1 MDLSRVYTK
10 TSKGILDGSLKT
22 RALGRSHARL
32 LALIDGKSTVSDLLN
47 AAGTRLSENRL
58 AAILDELVS
67 AGLIRLLT
75 ATTPEVDDLGFS
87 STIIVSEANTQAFF
101 DAQADVENEK
111 LRRAEIQ
118 KALDESN
125 AALLKEVTADI
136 AAEAKALD
144 QQKAERR
151 APFIPEKDQQTR
163 LAREAAAAQAA
174 IKHAQ
179 AATQARTEAETRAKA
194 LEAEVQARTEKAYQ
208 AEQEARKHAQS
219 EAETKARML
228 EAQKARTQAEKK
240 AQQAVRALEAATLKA
255 RADAE
260 EKARLAKAT
269 AALAQRE
276 LQAKIQ
282 SEEEAQRSAEMKS
295 RLQETEQAKIQA
307 LAEVQTL
314 SQALDEARIAAELET
329 RVKRRLE
336 ARAREEADTHARLQA
351 EAQAKLEAE
360 AKLRAEAEAKARME
374 AEAKARIA
382 AEAAAKLEA
391 ERKARIEAEHKA
403 RLEAEA
409 RVKAETE
416 AQKLAAEKQAAAK
429 AKAHAEEEARREAA
443 AEAKRQAEA
452 AIEAKRKA
460 ERKARATE
468 EAQRLAALA
477 EKKQAEAK
485 LEAER
490 KARHEAEQKAA
501 EAKREAEA
509 KAKIEAER
517 RAQIEEE
524 KARQEAEARA
534 KSEAEHKARQ
544 EAEQRAAEAK
554 REAEAKAKIEAE
566 RKAKIE
572 EEKVRIEAE
581 ARAKSEA
588 EREKQRF
595 AAAEAK
601 HQAEVKAKI
610 EAERKAK
617 LEEEKARQE
626 TEARAKSEAEQARRE
641 AEAAA
646 QLKLAAE
653 QKAHEEAQ
661 QKAQAAADAAARA
674 QAEALAQQQAQE
686 NARRQA
692 EEQARAIAAAE
703 AAVRREAEAVKRQM
717 ELDQRAEEARRAQ
730 ESAERALE
738 TERQA
743 RAVAESAAKNLV
755 DERAKMESAAK
766 SREQER
772 LRAAE
777 MASTKARGE
786 MEEALRRAQAEKKR
800 EEYEAARMRA
810 EAEARAVAAARA
822 APLPV
827 LARRTRKPLVFD
839 RRFYR
844 RSALTL
850 FALLGAAIGVAH
862 VVPFNFYIP
871 QVESALVQSLGQP
884 VAIQALHFSMYPMP
898 HLALDA
904 VVIGDAAPTRI
915 EKANLYPAWRSLFDD
930 VKVMRR
936 VELAAVN
943 FSQDSFDALPVW
955 GRAQARA
962 VPLQFERVQIMDAK
976 ISHRLLDGFSFNAE
990 MDARHGKFI
999 QAQIRSTDQRITI
1012 DIAPQG
1018 IAGSANDDAL
1028 RIELKAAGSLL
1039 PFEPRLPFDTI
1050 KISGLA
1056 QNGRLTMGSIDAQLF
1071 DGYLSGTAQVSWVDG
1086 WAVDADLALQ
1096 QIELEPGLAHFT
1108 QESKLSG
1115 TLEAKVRLAA
1125 KADAL
1130 EDLFAA
1136 PQMQAT
1142 FRVKNGE
1149 FSGIDLGRAIQTPS
1163 QGGKTHFSD
1172 LSGYFQT
1179 TNGRYQYRQ
1188 IKLQGGVVSGFG
1200 TLEVNAAQ
1208 NLSGR
1213 LIGELRTPSK
1223 KLRVPFSFGG
1233 SLAAP
1238 TLKAITL
1245 APPRVVPTVPSEAP
1259 ADGATETR

>member
-10 TSKGILDGSLKT
+10 TSKGILDGNLKT

-32 LALIDGKSTVSDLLN
+32 LALIDGKSTVDDLLN
-47 AAGTRLSENRL
+47 ATGTRLSEARL
-58 AAILDELVS
+58 AAILDEMVS

-75 ATTPEVDDLGFS
+75 ATPEVVDDLGFS
-87 STIIVSEANTQAFF
+87 STIIVSETDTQAFF
-101 DAQADVENEK
+101 DAQVDVENDK
-111 LRRAEIQ
+111 LRRAEVQ

-125 AALLKEVTADI
+125 AALLKEVTAEI
-136 AAEAKALD
+136 AAEAKVPER
-144 QQKAERR
+144 QIGERR
-151 APFIPEKDQQTR
+151 VQPSVTEKNQQEQV
-163 LAREAAAAQAA
+163 AREAAAVQAA
-174 IKHAQ
+174 IKTAQ
-179 AATQARTEAETRAKA
+179 AATQARAEAEARAKA
-194 LEAEVQARTEKAYQ
+194 LEAEVQAHTEKAQQ
-208 AEQEARKHAQS
+208 AEQEARKHAQF
-219 EAETKARML
+219 EAETQARML
-228 EAQKARTQAEKK
+228 EEQKARAQAEKK

-260 EKARLAKAT
+260 EKTRLAKAT
-269 AALAQRE
+269 AALVRRE

-295 RLQETEQAKIQA
+295 RLQEMEQAKIQA

-314 SQALDEARIAAELET
+314 SQKLDEARIAAELET
-329 RVKRRLE
+329 RVKRRVE
-336 ARAREEADTHARLQA
+336 ARAREEADAHARLQA
-351 EAQAKLEAE
+351 EAQVKLEAE
-360 AKLRAEAEAKARME
+360 AKLRAEAEAKARTE
-374 AEAKARIA
+374 AEAKARVA

-391 ERKARIEAEHKA
+391 ERKARLEAEHKA

-416 AQKLAAEKQAAAK
+416 AQKLLAAEKQAAAK

-443 AEAKRQAEA
+443 AEAKREAEQKTRA
-452 AIEAKRKA
+452 A
-460 ERKARATE
+460 E
-468 EAQRLAALA
+468 EAQRQAAL
-477 EKKQAEAK
+477 EVKKQAEADAK
-485 LEAER
+485 AKSEAER
-490 KARHEAEQKAA
+490 KAHQEAEQQAAAQEKQRQAA
-501 EAKREAEA
+501 EAEAKA

-517 RAQIEEE
+517 KAQIEQE
-524 KARQEAEARA
+524 KTRNEAEARA
-534 KSEAEHKARQ
+534 KSEAERQARQ
-544 EAEQRAAEAK
+544 AAEQQT
-554 REAEAKAKIEAE
+554 
-566 RKAKIE
+566 
-572 EEKVRIEAE
+572 
-581 ARAKSEA
+581 A

-610 EAERKAK
+610 EAERKAQI
-617 LEEEKARQE
+617 EEENARQE
-626 TEARAKSEAEQARRE
+626 AQARAKTEAEQAQRE
-641 AEAAA
+641 AEAAV
-646 QLKLAAE
+646 LVKRAAE
-653 QKAHEEAQ
+653 QKTREEAQ
-661 QKAQAAADAAARA
+661 QKAQAEAEAAARA

-686 NARRQA
+686 SARRKA
-692 EEQARAIAAAE
+692 EEEARAIAAAE
-703 AAVRREAEAVKRQM
+703 EAVRREAEAVKRQM

-738 TERQA
+738 AERQA
-743 RAVAESAAKNLV
+743 RAVAESAAKSLA

-777 MASTKARGE
+777 AASTKARAE
-786 MEEALRRAQAEKKR
+786 MDEALRRAQAEKKR
-800 EEYEAARMRA
+800 EENEAARMRA
-810 EAEARAVAAARA
+810 DAQARAVAAARA

-827 LARRTRKPLVFD
+827 LARRTRKPIVFD
-839 RRFYR
+839 RRWYQ

-850 FALLGAAIGVAH
+850 VALLAAAISLAH

-871 QVESALVQSLGQP
+871 QLERALVQSLGQP
-884 VAIQALHFSMYPMP
+884 VTIQGLHVSVYPMP
-898 HLALDA
+898 HLELDA
-904 VVIGDAAPTRI
+904 VVIGDAAPIRI
-915 EKANLYPAWRSLFDD
+915 AKANLYPAWRSWFGD

-943 FSQDSFDALPVW
+943 FSQGSFEALPVW
-955 GRAQARA
+955 GRTQARV
-962 VPLQFERVQIMDAK
+962 VPLQFERLQIMDAK
-976 ISHRLLDGFSFNAE
+976 LSHRLLDGFSFNAE
-990 MDARHGKFI
+990 MDARSGKFI

-1012 DIAPQG
+1012 DILPQG
-1018 IAGSANDDAL
+1018 PPDLANNNAL
-1028 RIELKAAGSLL
+1028 RIDLKAAGSLL

-1050 KISGLA
+1050 KISGIA
-1056 QNGRLTMGSIDAQLF
+1056 QNGRLTMGNIDAQLF
-1071 DGYLSGTAQVSWVDG
+1071 DGYLSGTAQVSWVEG
-1086 WAVDADLALQ
+1086 WTLDADLALQ

-1108 QESKLSG
+1108 QESKLTG
-1115 TLEAKVRLAA
+1115 TLEAKIRLAA
-1125 KADAL
+1125 KAEAL

-1163 QGGKTHFSD
+1163 QGGKTHFND

-1179 TNGRYQYRQ
+1179 AKGRYQYRQ

-1200 TLEVNAAQ
+1200 NLEVSPEQ

-1213 LIGELRTPSK
+1213 LIGELRTPST

-1238 TLKAITL
+1238 TLKAIAL
-1245 APPRVVPTVPSEAP
+1245 APPRVVPSEAP
-1259 ADGATETR
+1259 ADDATQTTR